1 MQGGENSNATYT
13 KSDTD
18 AYHRHTQTGTD
29 HYSKWS
35 SGNPSVQPPTSTDDQ
50 FHTVAAMTATEE
62 SSYINTT
69 QGSHGTSRYPNV
81 TEKTPSRHKCY
92 VSVQDIP

>member
-1 MQGGENSNATYT
+1 MPHIQKVTQMHIIGI
-13 KSDTD
+13 
-18 AYHRHTQTGTD
+18 HRPVQTITVNGLVVTLQF
-29 HYSKWS
+29 SL
-35 SGNPSVQPPTSTDDQ
+35 PTSTDDQ